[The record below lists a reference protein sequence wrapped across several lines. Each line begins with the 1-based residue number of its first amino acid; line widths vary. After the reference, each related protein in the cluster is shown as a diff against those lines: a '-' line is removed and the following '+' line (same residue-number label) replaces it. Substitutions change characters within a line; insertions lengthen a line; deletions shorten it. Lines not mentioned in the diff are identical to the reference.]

1 MVVLLDPLRVA
12 ILQHVEGPGCL
23 HRRVV
28 CAGILKLKLKD
39 SPTPA
44 VPAIRPRTVGTL
56 VVKDTLDPTAPH
68 QIGSA
73 RSENESTSLVVRI
86 TNPEVPIR
94 VPCGALAD
102 RIYGTIQF
110 WRRSVEVTIDIQC
123 QQLDMQSGSPT
134 VFGSRS

>member
-68 QIGSA
+68 KIGSA
-73 RSENESTSLVVRI
+73 RSKGESAPLLVRI
-86 TNPEVPIR
+86 AAPEIEIGIP
-94 VPCGALAD
+94 GALL
-102 RIYGTIQF
+102 RQPIH
-110 WRRSVEVTIDIQC
+110 RVV
-123 QQLDMQSGSPT
+123 
-134 VFGSRS
+134 